1 VTLQSLVRS
10 ILAWARANVIEVA
23 AAERANTRARTA
35 FETLTVVGDDAGQNA
50 RSVIEGLRREAER
63 AAAVAEGRAN
73 TAISRYGATHTRQ
86 WTAAVNVGAQID
98 VSRLL
103 ADDDLVDLISIKQAE
118 FSSLIKNLSEDVRYR
133 IERQTLGSIF
143 EGRSNADISKSLRE
157 IDGIGRNRARLI
169 ARDQASKL
177 NGAMNEFRQR
187 QAGVTHY
194 RWRTI
199 VDGRERD
206 THRARNGKVYAW
218 STPPPGTGHPGT
230 QVNCRCRAIAV
241 LIDDPADA
249 EAAGV
254 GVAGD
259 PADPFDT
266 VANAELLSTVAG
278 RGDDVLSFS
287 REAALVRAAEV
298 KRAQE
303 LVAAAKAE
311 VAFLEADA
319 EELFETIFG
328 FASADVDLERMSGS
342 KLAAF
347 NRRRTLLFAAITSR
361 LDMLEELAEHAA
373 LTAET

>member
-1 VTLQSLVRS
+1 VTLQTLVRS
-10 ILAWARANVIEVA
+10 ILAWARANVIEVVKTEKA
-23 AAERANTRARTA
+23 AYHAEVFAGSDKNH
-35 FETLTVVGDDAGQNA
+35 LQDDAGQNA

-157 IDGIGRNRARLI
+157 IDGIGRRRARLI

-177 NGAMNEFRQR
+177 NVAMNEFRQR
-187 QAGVTHY
+187 QAGVSHF
-194 RWRTI
+194 RWKTI
-199 VDGRERD
+199 MDGRERQSHHD
-206 THRARNGKVYAW
+206 KNGKVYAW
-218 STPPPGTGHPGT
+218 EAPVEKPG
-230 QVNCRCRAIAV
+230 QAINCRCRAIAI

-249 EAAGV
+249 EAASIG
-254 GVAGD
+254 AQGD

-303 LVAAAKAE
+303 VVAAAKAE
-311 VAFLEADA
+311 AAFLEADA

>member
-1 VTLQSLVRS
+1 VTLQTLVRS
-10 ILAWARANVIEVA
+10 ILAWARANVIEVVKTEKA
-23 AAERANTRARTA
+23 AYHAEVFAGSDKNH
-35 FETLTVVGDDAGQNA
+35 LQDDAGQNA

-63 AAAVAEGRAN
+63 AAAVAEGRAS

-157 IDGIGRNRARLI
+157 IDGIGRRRARLI

-187 QAGVTHY
+187 QAGVSHF
-194 RWRTI
+194 RWKTI
-199 VDGRERD
+199 MDGRERQSHHD
-206 THRARNGKVYAW
+206 KNGKVYAW
-218 STPPPGTGHPGT
+218 EAPVEKPG
-230 QVNCRCRAIAV
+230 QAINCRCRAIAI

-249 EAAGV
+249 EAASIG
-254 GVAGD
+254 AQGD

-303 LVAAAKAE
+303 VVAAAKAE
-311 VAFLEADA
+311 AAFLEADA

>member
-1 VTLQSLVRS
+1 VTLQTLVRS

-23 AAERANTRARTA
+23 AAERAVTRARTA
-35 FETLTVVGDDAGQNA
+35 FETLSVIGDDAGQNA

-63 AAAVAEGRAN
+63 AAAVAEGRAS

-177 NGAMNEFRQR
+177 NGAMNELRQR
-187 QAGVTHY
+187 QAGVSHF
-194 RWRTI
+194 RWKTI
-199 VDGRERD
+199 MDGRERQSHHD
-206 THRARNGKVYAW
+206 KNGKVYAW
-218 STPPPGTGHPGT
+218 DAPVEKPG
-230 QVNCRCRAIAV
+230 QAINCRCRAIAV

-266 VANAELLSTVAG
+266 LANADLLRTVSG
-278 RGDDVLSFS
+278 TMGEDVMSWT